1 MAKRLDGQMYKT
13 NFPQP
18 FHSVVNIISLFQV
31 HPSASRLSFWQY
43 CSFLYWTIVSW
54 WKFEVWSCL
63 SCKSGFTV
71 TVKGLL
77 YQFIFGWES
86 LNFILGNSKKI
97 NKYTANVNDRQSTSS
112 RSTAGM
118 ELQLSVTGAI
128 IPKWV
133 KCNLCL

>member
-1 MAKRLDGQMYKT
+1 
-13 NFPQP
+13 
-18 FHSVVNIISLFQV
+18 
-31 HPSASRLSFWQY
+31 
-43 CSFLYWTIVSW
+43 
-54 WKFEVWSCL
+54 
-63 SCKSGFTV
+63 
-71 TVKGLL
+71 VKGLL

-128 IPKWV
+128 IPK
-133 KCNLCL
+133 